1 MLLQWQN
8 NEFFFHLSLIIQLYF
23 PFIVN
28 DYFIVSFNLNDEQ
41 QTLIV
46 DGYFICELFIEINNL
61 NLFHLITLITTAIMK
76 SIGHLLTATG
86 RDRLGHPRQMMRT
99 AIRMRRT
106 TAEAEPPTI
115 TGVRPSALGENHI
128 NILTLSRVFVMS
140 LRIDFVMF
148 SSIQLHVING
158 CLYV

>member
-1 MLLQWQN
+1 M
-8 NEFFFHLSLIIQLYF
+8 
-23 PFIVN
+23 
-28 DYFIVSFNLNDEQ
+28 
-41 QTLIV
+41 
-46 DGYFICELFIEINNL
+46 DGFFICELFIEINNL
-61 NLFHLITLITTAIMK
+61 NLFHLITLIMIAIIE
-76 SIGHLLTATG
+76 SIDLLTVTG

-99 AIRMRRT
+99 TIRRRRT

-115 TGVRPSALGENHI
+115 TGVSPSALGGNHI

-158 CLYV
+158 CLYI

>member
-1 MLLQWQN
+1 M
-8 NEFFFHLSLIIQLYF
+8 
-23 PFIVN
+23 
-28 DYFIVSFNLNDEQ
+28 Q

-46 DGYFICELFIEINNL
+46 DGYFICELLIEINNL
-61 NLFHLITLITTAIMK
+61 NLFHWITLIMIAIIE
-76 SIGHLLTATG
+76 SIGHLLTVTG
-86 RDRLGHPRQMMRT
+86 RDLLGHPRQMMRT

>member
-1 MLLQWQN
+1 M
-8 NEFFFHLSLIIQLYF
+8 
-23 PFIVN
+23 
-28 DYFIVSFNLNDEQ
+28 
-41 QTLIV
+41 

-158 CLYV
+158 CLYI

>member
-46 DGYFICELFIEINNL
+46 DGLFIYEFFIQINHL
-61 NLFHLITLITTAIMK
+61 NLVHLNTLIMTAIIE
-76 SIGHLLTATG
+76 SIGHLLTVTG
-86 RDRLGHPRQMMRT
+86 RDRLGHRRQMTRT
-99 AIRMRRT
+99 ITRRRRT

-115 TGVRPSALGENHI
+115 TGTRPSVLGEN
-128 NILTLSRVFVMS
+128 NKNLFTVSSVFVMS
-140 LRIDFVMF
+140 LRIDFVMY
-148 SSIQLHVING
+148 SSIQLING
-158 CLYV
+158 CLNI

>member
-1 MLLQWQN
+1 M
-8 NEFFFHLSLIIQLYF
+8 
-23 PFIVN
+23 
-28 DYFIVSFNLNDEQ
+28 
-41 QTLIV
+41 
-46 DGYFICELFIEINNL
+46 DGFFICELFIEINNL
-61 NLFHLITLITTAIMK
+61 NLFHLITLITTAIIK

-86 RDRLGHPRQMMRT
+86 KDRLGHPQQMMRT

-115 TGVRPSALGENHI
+115 TGVRPSVLGENHI
-128 NILTLSRVFVMS
+128 NNILTLSSVFVMS

-158 CLYV
+158 CLYI

>member
-1 MLLQWQN
+1 MDGL
-8 NEFFFHLSLIIQLYF
+8 
-23 PFIVN
+23 FI
-28 DYFIVSFNLNDEQ
+28 Y
-41 QTLIV
+41 
-46 DGYFICELFIEINNL
+46 ELFIEINNL
-61 NLFHLITLITTAIMK
+61 NLFHLITLITTAIIK

-115 TGVRPSALGENHI
+115 TGVSPSALWGNHI

-158 CLYV
+158 CLYI